1 MLALRFLPGI
11 FLLTNNIWRDQR
23 RSGFSRNATRR
34 NVRCVLKV
42 VAIDERPGRM
52 PEIRLYKNALSL
64 VMWENKHGFGER
76 GKIAFRGARRES
88 FSKSF

>member
-1 MLALRFLPGI
+1 
-11 FLLTNNIWRDQR
+11 
-23 RSGFSRNATRR
+23 
-34 NVRCVLKV
+34 
-42 VAIDERPGRM
+42 M